1 MVGATATDER
11 GRSYNHS
18 SEERFLVTVDDRLMA
33 EYEQRRGTM

>member
-18 SEERFLVTVDDRLMA
+18 SEERFLVTVDDRLKG
-33 EYEQRRGTM
+33 ENGPRRQTM